1 MGSIIKRGAKYRAE
15 ISKLGKRKS
24 ATFKTKSEAQQWI
37 YEEERKVEMQHQN
50 GLVDI
55 LFKDVIERY
64 QREVSPLK
72 KTGAKEVKLLNRFID
87 DPIANK
93 FISDIT
99 REDVEHWITSQ
110 VMTGIKGSS
119 VRRYTTV
126 LSNIF
131 TFALTKWD
139 YITKNPM
146 IGAMLPQN
154 TKPRNQR
161 FTIEEITTIA
171 TAMRYS
177 TDSDLKRVSA
187 RVGGAFLFAI
197 ETAMRAGEIAN
208 LTWENVHFDKRIA
221 HLPMTKNGTA
231 RDVPLS
237 MRAIEIL
244 RQFEKVKSGEL
255 VFNLKTQSISAIFY
269 NTKTTL
275 GLHHLDFHDT
285 RREALSRLAKKVD
298 VMTLAKISGHK
309 DIKILLNTYYAPDM
323 SEVAISLG

>member
-1 MGSIIKRGAKYRAE
+1 MGSIIKRGAKYRAAV
-15 ISKLGKRKS
+15 SKFGLRKS

-37 YEEERKVEMQHQN
+37 YEEERRLGILHKN
-50 GLVDI
+50 GIVDI

-72 KTGAKEVKLLNRFID
+72 KTGAKEVQILNRFLD

-99 REDVEHWITSQ
+99 REDVDDWIDSK
-110 VMTGIKGSS
+110 VRTGIKGSS
-119 VRRYTTV
+119 VRRYTTI

-146 IGAMLPQN
+146 VGTTLPKN

-161 FTIEEITTIA
+161 FVADEIEAIVGA
-171 TAMRYS
+171 
-177 TDSDLKRVSA
+177 LKYDGVALNRVSA

-197 ETAMRAGEIAN
+197 ETAMRAGEIAS

-221 HLPMTKNGTA
+221 HLPVTKNGTA

-237 MRAIEIL
+237 SKAIDIL
-244 RQFEKVKSGEL
+244 RQFEQVKSGEL
-255 VFNLKTQSISAIFY
+255 VFQLKTKSISAMFY
-269 NTKTTL
+269 EAKTAL
-275 GLHHLDFHDT
+275 GLHHLDFHDS

-323 SEVAISLG
+323 SEVAIALD